1 MLNLRCMYPS
11 LRPRVKCL
19 FGSMALAGNR
29 RVSCR
34 VKVQL
39 TRFHSSGNGKRFRP
53 HTTLLTSLSY
63 ESSLV
68 CVINSSFYLMRI
80 S

>member
-1 MLNLRCMYPS
+1 MPNLRCMYPS

-19 FGSMALAGNR
+19 SGSMALAGNR

-34 VKVQL
+34 AKVQL

-63 ESSLV
+63 GSGFV
-68 CVINSSFYLMRI
+68 CVINSFLYFMRI
-80 S
+80 

>member
-1 MLNLRCMYPS
+1 MPNLRCMYPS

-19 FGSMALAGNR
+19 SGSMALASNR
-29 RVSCR
+29 RVSCCA
-34 VKVQL
+34 KVQL
-39 TRFHSSGNGKRFRP
+39 MRFHSSGNGTRFRP
-53 HTTLLTSLSY
+53 HTTLLTFLSY

-80 S
+80 

>member
-1 MLNLRCMYPS
+1 MPNLRCMYPS

-19 FGSMALAGNR
+19 SGSMALAGNR
-29 RVSCR
+29 RVSR
-34 VKVQL
+34 RAKVQL

-63 ESSLV
+63 GSGFV
-68 CVINSSFYLMRI
+68 CVINSFLYLTRI
-80 S
+80 